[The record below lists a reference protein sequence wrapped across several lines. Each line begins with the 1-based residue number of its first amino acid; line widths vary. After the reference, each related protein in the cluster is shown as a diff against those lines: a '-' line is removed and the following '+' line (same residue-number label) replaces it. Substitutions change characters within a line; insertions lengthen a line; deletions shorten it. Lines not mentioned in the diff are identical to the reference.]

1 MSLDRMETFKQQF
14 NQEIIKFYYNFIIL
28 KKQ

>member
-14 NQEIIKFYYNFIIL
+14 NQEIIKFYYNFII